1 VGISIIHEPMRWVL
15 LMMGTGVQAGS
26 GRLLEVSVGGT
37 DVALLILQQTPGRGI
52 MSEEKILWGGC
63 RRRQGCGIQ
72 QPAATASPLSRRV
85 QWRRRQEQSSWTEDN
100 EEQRRAEQFVTGERK
115 GSQSGRL
122 GQRCGMGHKIV
133 GGELTK

>member
-63 RRRQGCGIQ
+63 RRRQGW
-72 QPAATASPLSRRV
+72 PAPACSTGKYGCQTGL
-85 QWRRRQEQSSWTEDN
+85 WRRQL
-100 EEQRRAEQFVTGERK
+100 RAVQ
-115 GSQSGRL
+115 L
-122 GQRCGMGHKIV
+122 D
-133 GGELTK
+133 